1 MKADKTFETYCSTD
15 PAIDTAAM
23 PIADMRRYTETRDA
37 SRLKFKPGE
46 RASLFTL
53 RNLPTSVV
61 NALLDEG
68 RSEGGIHRLAFAA
81 SVVRVRDAVIDGV
94 ALPTWAPSSIKDGL
108 TVEEVEAFDA
118 REVQEIGRVA
128 WDRSFLGRAIAG
140 NYVLPQSC
148 RELLGRLTYLP
159 AVASGANTNS
169 EKHSDEAESTDQ
181 AAE

>member
-1 MKADKTFETYCSTD
+1 MKDKATFDTYCSTD
-15 PAIDTAAM
+15 PAIDTASM
-23 PIADMRRYTETRDA
+23 PISDMRRYTETRDP
-37 SRLKFKPGE
+37 SFLKFKPGSK
-46 RASLFTL
+46 ASLFTL

-68 RSEGGIHRLAFAA
+68 RTEGAIHRLAFAA
-81 SVVRVRDAVIDGV
+81 AVVRVRDAVVYDV
-94 ALPTWAPSSIKDGL
+94 SMSSFAPSSVKDGL
-108 TVEEVEAFDA
+108 TIEEVEGFDV

-128 WDRSFLGRAIAG
+128 WDRGFLGRAIAG

-159 AVASGANTNS
+159 AASSAAKMNS
-169 EKHSDEAESTDQ
+169 ETPSAEVESSDQ